1 MNGITVSIITDL
13 ICLSIDNAGLS
24 EISLPDNPALQE
36 LSLTDNRFS
45 EFDLARY
52 PDLRMLSLSGNQF
65 ESLDLSGLNSLQTA
79 AVGRNPMSRLTLD
92 NPQLW
97 GLSAESCRL
106 TMLDLSKVPI
116 MSQLYLS
123 ENLFQS
129 IDLSS
134 LAQLQALDISQN
146 AFTFPTLP
154 LRNANWAI
162 YYSANQALLAPELS
176 DSNQV
181 DLSYNS
187 PAADGTPT
195 VYEWYVGYPTYDDEG
210 NIITV
215 PFDEDAYTVEDGV
228 TTFVEGGTDLV
239 CYMTN
244 PAFENIV
251 MYTEPLRVSAVD
263 SVVSEADISVSAG
276 EGSVTV
282 RCLSEIEVTL
292 YAFDGTAAGRSVVR
306 NGSARFDGL
315 AQGVYILVTPAGSYK
330 LHVK

>member
-106 TMLDLSKVPI
+106 TMLDLSKVPN

-146 AFTFPTLP
+146 AFTFPPLP

-187 PAADGTPT
+187 P
-195 VYEWYVGYPTYDDEG
+195 
-210 NIITV
+210 
-215 PFDEDAYTVEDGV
+215 VEDGV

-292 YAFDGTAAGRSVVR
+292 YAFDGTAAGRTVVR